1 MFQPTMNLGTAHNNE
16 SEVIYAEVYLEPFQI
31 SKFKS
36 FAKIVNALMPLTTFA
51 KVLRFRYLTEM

>member
-1 MFQPTMNLGTAHNNE
+1 MNLGTAHNNE
-16 SEVIYAEVYLEPFQI
+16 SEVIYAEVYLEPFHL

-51 KVLRFRYLTEM
+51 KELRFRCLTGM

>member
-16 SEVIYAEVYLEPFQI
+16 SEVIYAEVYLEPFHL

-51 KVLRFRYLTEM
+51 KELRFRCLTGM